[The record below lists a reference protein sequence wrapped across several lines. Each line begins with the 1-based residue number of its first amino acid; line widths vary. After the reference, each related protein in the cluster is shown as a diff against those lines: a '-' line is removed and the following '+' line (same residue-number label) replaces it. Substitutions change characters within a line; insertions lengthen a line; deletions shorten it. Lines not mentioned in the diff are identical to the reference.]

1 MRVLSL
7 GPRSSISSAV
17 QRTWTWMVTA
27 GAGPAGAGGSAPPV
41 RGSSRRRGGGGGGG
55 GGRQRLHGSGDLGG
69 GLFGGL
75 FRFFGRGRFLRFGPL
90 VEGGHQLAGLIPEE
104 ARRLEDLDDGAGAG
118 HHGVVAR
125 LAGSVGYVVL
135 DGRVEHALPQLHRGD
150 HVLQELRGAD
160 DLPPVGPD
168 AVPILA
174 GEGEGQGTP
183 AARDH
188 LLRLPLQDAYL
199 RQKTVGPAHTGLVHR
214 VELPDGPGPRGVVP
228 CPVGHDDA
236 RQLLVRRP
244 RQPELPLSHK
254 TPSARRPRGI
264 IGKAGRPAGGTRR
277 WPVLSLRGSG

>member
-27 GAGPAGAGGSAPPV
+27 GAGPAGAGGSASPV
-41 RGSSRRRGGGGGGG
+41 AGTSAGGSRGGCSGGRGAGG

-69 GLFGGL
+69 GLVGGL
-75 FRFFGRGRFLRFGPL
+75 FRLFGRGRFLRFGPL

-125 LAGSVGYVVL
+125 LAGSVGYVGL
-135 DGRVEHALPQLHRGD
+135 DGRGEDGLRELYCGG

-168 AVPILA
+168 AVPVLA
-174 GEGEGQGTP
+174 GEGEGQGAP

-199 RQKTVGPAHTGLVHR
+199 R
-214 VELPDGPGPRGVVP
+214 
-228 CPVGHDDA
+228 
-236 RQLLVRRP
+236 
-244 RQPELPLSHK
+244 
-254 TPSARRPRGI
+254 
-264 IGKAGRPAGGTRR
+264 
-277 WPVLSLRGSG
+277 